1 MKKPTKQNRQRADLA
16 ETSMLY
22 ESQRCQDEKTRAAMA
37 YGHRKPYAMTMHDE
51 SVGADDSQKDA

>member
-1 MKKPTKQNRQRADLA
+1 MNRQQADPT

>member
-1 MKKPTKQNRQRADLA
+1 MNRQRADLT

-22 ESQRCQDEKTRAAMA
+22 ESQRYQDEKTRAAMA
-37 YGHRKPYAMTMHDE
+37 YGHRKPYTMTMHDE

>member
-1 MKKPTKQNRQRADLA
+1 MKKPTKQNRQRADLK